1 LIRRTNVQILFIIAY
16 FGEKMEPLVSILIPA
31 YNVEKWIGDTIRS
44 SLSQTWPRKEI
55 IIVNDGS
62 SDNTLEV
69 AKQFES
75 KTLKVI
81 SQQNS
86 GASAARNKA
95 LEHAQGDYIQW
106 LDADDLLHPEKISL
120 QLEGSEDGRSSRT
133 LFTCSWGIFYY
144 RLQKSKFVPD
154 VLWQDAAPVD
164 WIIGKFTH
172 GAWMNP
178 AVWLVSR
185 RLTELAGPWDE
196 RLSISGDDDGEYICR
211 VVAASDKVKFV
222 RNAKSYY
229 RLTGYNQL
237 SKTSNEKSDEA
248 KLLSIALSIDHL
260 RSLEDSERTR
270 KASLILLQSM
280 HELFYYADRFNLLE
294 KNNMIAHKLNGEL
307 TLPKLGR
314 QWDAMSRLIGRRTT
328 MYIMNSA
335 RKYKF
340 MTKINWDRLL
350 YNMNR

>member
-1 LIRRTNVQILFIIAY
+1 
-16 FGEKMEPLVSILIPA
+16 MEPLVSILIPA
-31 YNVEKWIGDTIRS
+31 YNAEKWIGDTIKS
-44 SLSQTWPRKEI
+44 AVSQTWPRKEI

-62 SDNTLEV
+62 TDNTLEV
-69 AKQFES
+69 AEQFES

-81 SQQNS
+81 SQKNS

-95 LEHAQGDYIQW
+95 LEYAQGDYIQW
-106 LDADDLLHPEKISL
+106 LDADDLLQPEKIAL
-120 QLEGSEDGRSSRT
+120 QLDGSEDGRVSRT

-144 RLQKSKFVPD
+144 RRQKSKFIPD

-164 WIIGKFTH
+164 WIIRKFTH

-229 RLTGYNQL
+229 RMTGYSQL
-237 SKTSNEKSDEA
+237 SKTNSEKAYES
-248 KLLSIALSIDHL
+248 KLLSITLSMDHL

-270 KASLILLQSM
+270 RACLILLQDVYS
-280 HELFYYADRFNLLE
+280 LYYYADSSGLLE
-294 KNNMIAHKLNGEL
+294 KANIIASELSGEL
-307 TLPKLGR
+307 KPLKLR
-314 QWDAMSRLIGRRTT
+314 WKWDVMCRLIGWRATKK
-328 MYIMNSA
+328 IMNSA

-340 MTKINWDRLL
+340 MTKIYWDRLL
-350 YNMNR
+350 FNMNR

>member
-1 LIRRTNVQILFIIAY
+1 
-16 FGEKMEPLVSILIPA
+16 
-31 YNVEKWIGDTIRS
+31 
-44 SLSQTWPRKEI
+44 
-55 IIVNDGS
+55 
-62 SDNTLEV
+62 
-69 AKQFES
+69 
-75 KTLKVI
+75 
-81 SQQNS
+81 
-86 GASAARNKA
+86 
-95 LEHAQGDYIQW
+95 
-106 LDADDLLHPEKISL
+106 LHPEKISL

-229 RLTGYNQL
+229 RLTGYSQL

-248 KLLSIALSIDHL
+248 KFLSIALSIGHL

-294 KNNMIAHKLNGEL
+294 KNNIFAHKLNGEL

-314 QWDAMSRLIGRRTT
+314 KWDAMSRLIGRRTT
-328 MYIMNSA
+328 MNIMNSA

-350 YNMNR
+350 YNMKR